1 MYAEQQYSH
10 EIDSCLEF
18 FFSYFLFCIV
28 IPSVVVVVASVV
40 VVVGSVIS
48 RMAISHFSSTIFCD

>member
-10 EIDSCLEF
+10 EIDFCLEIF
-18 FFSYFLFCIV
+18 FVFLFYIV

-48 RMAISHFSSTIFCD
+48 RIAISHFSSTIFCD

>member
-10 EIDSCLEF
+10 EINFCLEIVF
-18 FFSYFLFCIV
+18 VVFIFHIV

-48 RMAISHFSSTIFCD
+48 RIAI